1 MANDFPALTPLTAT
15 NLYALKA
22 QLDGSGIL
30 FCYCGPISQELLE
43 SIGNS
48 LRSQSL
54 LSQVEPNVTKKLFST
69 FVEMMQNIVHYSLRP
84 GDSVQPSSP
93 SSRVLPEGI
102 VVIGQAADH
111 YFVHSGNW
119 ISLDDGNRLQAKLLA
134 LQQMDKEQLKVF
146 YKEQR
151 RKSPEAT
158 SKGAGLGFIEMAR
171 QSTRLEFEIQ
181 PMNPTHA
188 FFTLKVDF

>member
-1 MANDFPALTPLTAT
+1 MAHDFPALTAT
-15 NLYALKA
+15 NLYALKTE
-22 QLDGSGIL
+22 LDHSGIL

-48 LRSQSL
+48 LRSQAL
-54 LSQVEPNVTKKLFST
+54 LSQVEPNITKKLFST
-69 FVEMMQNIVHYSLRP
+69 FVEMMQNIVHYSLRQVGNP
-84 GDSVQPSSP
+84 QFGSQANG
-93 SSRVLPEGI
+93 VLPEGI

-119 ISLDDGNRLQAKLLA
+119 ISLEDGNRLQAKLLA
-134 LQQMDKEQLKVF
+134 LQQMDKEQLKIF

-171 QSTRLEFEIQ
+171 QSTRMEFDIQ